1 MKVHVCM
8 YGLTSGAIQK
18 GVPTWV
24 FLLSMLSV
32 SCPVTPKSANFTD
45 PSFATNKLPAYIHKH
60 NICLTI
66 LKALNKSILS
76 TLLEKKVHPKMTRV
90 KFIGTSY
97 ESTNLHA
104 IRTLIFLARIIK

>member
-1 MKVHVCM
+1 MYVCMKMKVYMWM

-45 PSFATNKLPAYIHKH
+45 PSFATNKLPAYIHTYIHKH

-76 TLLEKKVHPKMTRV
+76 TLLESSPKND
-90 KFIGTSY
+90 
-97 ESTNLHA
+97 ES
-104 IRTLIFLARIIK
+104 